1 MTVEGGEFYLSRNGV
16 WLTGPVEP
24 RFLEAAFWAEGDLL
38 WPVPRTSCTLPS
50 GNVNRCC
57 AGAIWRKTRRQRCAM
72 FYNCVEFEDGTQVA
86 FSNVLDGGEVQV
98 SIERPVE
105 LDFDSALCVIPAFER
120 TAVEGFD
127 ESDMTR
133 LDSFIHNNSQLILRL
148 ARETSRE
155 YV

>member
-1 MTVEGGEFYLSRNGV
+1 
-16 WLTGPVEP
+16 
-24 RFLEAAFWAEGDLL
+24 
-38 WPVPRTSCTLPS
+38 
-50 GNVNRCC
+50 
-57 AGAIWRKTRRQRCAM
+57 M
-72 FYNCVEFEDGTQVA
+72 FYSCVEFEDGTQVA